1 MTNALDFT
9 FSDLIAGYITGYDPD
24 ADLVELHTSDG
35 RPYTAKLTANTVAEM
50 LRNLGE
56 AYVDAT
62 AQLRGLMEPGRFV
75 HVYGVFYPG
84 EQGGTAFEAKHVT
97 LFGKAADEYRFES
110 PDWWTRQIGKIAD
123 FYLDAEFGPGATTFD
138 YQ

>member
-1 MTNALDFT
+1 VTNALDFT
-9 FSDLIAGYITGYDPD
+9 FSDLIAGYITGYDPNT
-24 ADLVELHTSDG
+24 DLVELHTSDG
-35 RPYTAKLTANTVAEM
+35 RPYAVKLTPNTVAEM